1 MQTPH
6 FLSELRERVSDLA
19 TQLNPRRMPDPVRR
33 TCALSAGAVLALGSV
48 VMGTA
53 EASRNALALDR
64 TAAVSDLAPAQ
75 PAPEENAQ
83 PAPPPAE
90 APAPAAPAPEE
101 SPAAEPAA
109 EPAPEPAAEPAA
121 EPAEEAASVPLD
133 SLRVTSPFGWR
144 ENPLLGNGAL
154 EWHTGIDFGAPMGTP
169 VKSTAPGTVVYAEYH
184 QYGGLRIVVDHGDGV
199 QTTYNH
205 LNEIWVEVG
214 QEVGFNEVIGSVGS
228 TGNSTG
234 PHLHFEVL
242 LNEEYQDPAV
252 WLGL

>member
-19 TQLNPRRMPDPVRR
+19 TQLNPHRMSDPVRR
-33 TCALSAGAVLALGSV
+33 TCALSAGTVLALGSV
-48 VMGTA
+48 VLGTA
-53 EASRNALALDR
+53 EASQNALALDR
-64 TAAVSDLAPAQ
+64 TAIVTDLAPAQ

-83 PAPPPAE
+83 PAPPAEE
-90 APAPAAPAPEE
+90 APAAEPAP
-101 SPAAEPAA
+101 EPAA

-154 EWHTGIDFGAPMGTP
+154 EWHTGIDFGAALGTP

-214 QEVGFNEVIGSVGS
+214 QEVGFNEVIGAVGS